1 MNKQTHNERIKN
13 LRAKGVPVKEIAER
27 YNISEPRVYQITGK
41 FREAT
46 IDKGLETPEGYEW
59 SFKDYTTPQERKRP
73 KAHPLNDSP
82 WVWLAAPALL
92 VAYLVIG
99 WVMSLV

>member
-1 MNKQTHNERIKN
+1 MNKQTRNNRMIEMRSE
-13 LRAKGVPVKEIAER
+13 GVPVKEIAKR

-41 FREAT
+41 QE
-46 IDKGLETPEGYEW
+46 DNGLVWGTVAE
-59 SFKDYTTPQERKRP
+59 FKDYTTPQERKRP